1 MILQHL
7 NRYTTQFI
15 TSIVLVFSFC
25 AISYAQPNTDN
36 HDVKIIVPKSSTIQ
50 VSGETTESIVLSPQ
64 LPSDAGK
71 PLNFES
77 TVNNSLWLNYSAVS
91 QEGKNIYVSIADG
104 DLPAGIGLTVLA
116 STAGDDGQG
125 NFGESAGSITLSSV
139 NQALVRGITTCFTGE
154 GTNKGRQLAYELISN
169 NQYQLI
175 NATPNATITVC
186 YTITD

>member
-64 LPSDAGK
+64 LPSDAVK

-104 DLPAGIGLTVLA
+104 DLPAGIGLTVQA
-116 STAGDDGQG
+116 STPGDDGQG